1 MKEFEAFVS
10 WKLPEINGTLL
21 NVNTELAVPASIKLA
36 RVLGKDVKEY
46 VQDKLRKILLD
57 VDLQDKNINTLVMKL
72 RVEQEITLEH
82 REFEDGKA
90 EDCK

>member
-21 NVNTELAVPASIKLA
+21 NVNNEFAVPASIKLA

-46 VQDKLRKILLD
+46 VQDKMREILLD
-57 VDLQDKNINTLVMKL
+57 VDLQDKNINTVVMKL

-90 EDCK
+90 EEFK

>member
-10 WKLPEINGTLL
+10 WKLPEIDGTLL
-21 NVNTELAVPASIKLA
+21 NVNAELAVPASIKLA

-46 VQDKLRKILLD
+46 VQDKMREILLD
-57 VDLQDKNINTLVMKL
+57 VDLQDKNINTVVMKL

-90 EDCK
+90 EEFK

>member
-10 WKLPEINGTLL
+10 WKLPEIDGTLL
-21 NVNTELAVPASIKLA
+21 NVNAELAVPASIKLA

-46 VQDKLRKILLD
+46 VQDKMREILLD
-57 VDLQDKNINTLVMKL
+57 VDLQDKNINTVVMKI
-72 RVEQEITLEH
+72 RVEPEITLEH

-90 EDCK
+90 EEFK

>member
-21 NVNTELAVPASIKLA
+21 NVNNEFAVPASIKLS
-36 RVLGKDVKEY
+36 RVLGNDVKEY
-46 VQDKLRKILLD
+46 VRDKVREILLD
-57 VDLQDKNINTLVMKL
+57 VDMQDKNINTLVMKI
-72 RVEQEITLEH
+72 RVEPEITLEH

-90 EDCK
+90 EEFK

>member
-1 MKEFEAFVS
+1 MKEFEAYVS
-10 WKLPEINGTLL
+10 WKLPEIDGTLL

-90 EDCK
+90 EEFK